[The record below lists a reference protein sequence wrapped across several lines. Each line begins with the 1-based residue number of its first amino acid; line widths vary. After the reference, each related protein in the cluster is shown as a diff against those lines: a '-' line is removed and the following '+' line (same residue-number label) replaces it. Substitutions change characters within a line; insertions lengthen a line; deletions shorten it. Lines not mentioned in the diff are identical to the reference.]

1 MMLPS
6 KVKTTGLAVLA
17 AGLLCLSA
25 GTAAAQGK
33 GSMHV
38 GFGDIPGVDM
48 LNFLTAVQRAE
59 KRGVEVKVTY
69 LQSEDIA
76 SQAVVSGPADIGVGT
91 PYALIQKVKAPIR
104 MFYQL
109 ARMRFFPVVNTEKYK
124 DWKDLDGEPIIR
136 MKLAKDRAAV
146 ASNWAGYETQD
157 DLFHRSVAEASDNIL
172 LLALF
177 DQLNQVRRAVAWGSV
192 VRMSER
198 PPQGHTSFVEQ
209 DRIAAAIE
217 ARDPTAAHEA
227 MRRHIRSVSA
237 RLFEEV

>member
-1 MMLPS
+1 MLLPS

-17 AGLLCLSA
+17 AGLLCLTA

-38 GFGDIPGVDM
+38 AFGDIPGADM
-48 LNFLTAVQRAE
+48 LNFLIAVQRAE
-59 KRGVEVKVTY
+59 KRGVEVKVSY
-69 LQSEDIA
+69 PRSEDIA
-76 SQAVVSGPADIGVGT
+76 SQAVVSGQADIGVGT

-109 ARMRFFPVVNTEKYK
+109 AQMRFFPVVNTEKYK

-136 MKLAKDRAAV
+136 TKLAKDRAAV
-146 ASNWAGYETQD
+146 ASNWADYETQD
-157 DLFHRSVAEASDNIL
+157 DLFHRSVAEASDDIL

-177 DQLNQVRRAVAWGSV
+177 DQLDQVRRAVAWGSV

-198 PPQGHTSFVEQ
+198 PPQGHTSFVEH

-217 ARDPTAAHEA
+217 ARDPTAAYEA
-227 MRRHIRSVSA
+227 MGQHIRSMSA
-237 RLFEEV
+237 RLFQEV